1 MEGFFMTRTIKEIT
15 EKLNNV
21 DIGEDTPL
29 FQKVNDA
36 IESKLYSPKQLK
48 DMMKQAM
55 AERDLLKEKK
65 TEEIVLSFSDDS
77 DDLATAFAALITCI
91 IKQNLIGKKQNYK
104 HFLCE
109 ATERIIPN
117 DLEDAEKLKQ
127 FLKGLSVGICDNN
140 YDQIQELYYNHNYS
154 ITAVYLFCY
163 YMSSYC
169 INENEKSFENLK
181 NIYHKMNDDMLD
193 YVLGLG
199 NYKFERDQPNVHD
212 YLFPF
217 CFFGSYKEH
226 FADRILLSWT
236 FIASALDIS
245 SEKGIELDEF
255 LILMENLREN
265 AENLILSKDSVT
277 DSISDNEEIF
287 DDILQKISVNINL
300 LTLGFRWMTNNLGK
314 LSQKDTALATWND
327 EMIWHSSKIE
337 EDDDASIEQ
346 KLHIPT
352 ILPNL
357 NYLKKLLETNIALEK
372 AQEEKKE
379 IIDDFSHRYKNMK
392 ATSLHDVANSLLE
405 MESETLKKHGRT
417 ILLEY
422 GIKESLRK
430 EVDILKLY
438 FEDNIEELKKRIQ
451 DSIVPKSSKECYSIY
466 DIINNSIK
474 KCMITLVY
482 DGDDEPKA
490 IRAICFKD
498 YDLISI
504 LNSFEKDIL
513 FKENVDVIRWFS
525 ENIAKLDVGISDYW
539 KQIFCKKYSHSDN
552 ILSDLL
558 VELIMNNFKYAD
570 KKQPIT
576 IELTDDDNFIIIKSE
591 NTLVK
596 DKTNIPSHKNG
607 IKTQNKLLNVLNRT
621 EHKVDDS
628 ITYSEKDGKF
638 SIEIKLSKK
647 MFEIK
652 KDEEDDEYADMV

>member
-1 MEGFFMTRTIKEIT
+1 MTKTIEEIT
-15 EKLNNV
+15 EKLKN
-21 DIGEDTPL
+21 IHLYYPFQEIEDL
-29 FQKVNDA
+29 VK
-36 IESKLYSPKQLK
+36 SKLYSKEQLASMAKQK
-48 DMMKQAM
+48 I
-55 AERDLLKEKK
+55 AECDLSRERAF
-65 TEEIVLSFSDDS
+65 EEVVRSFSDNS
-77 DDLATAFAALITCI
+77 DNLATAFAAFIHCTI
-91 IKQNLIGKKQNYK
+91 IQHLNGEKQSYK
-104 HFLCE
+104 DFLCE
-109 ATERIIPN
+109 ATERIVPY

-127 FLKGLSVGICDNN
+127 FLKGLSVAICDNN
-140 YDQIQELYYNHNYS
+140 YDQIQELYYNYNYS

-163 YMSSYC
+163 YMHSYC
-169 INENEKSFENLK
+169 INEDEKSFDNLK
-181 NIYHKMNDDMLD
+181 NIYHRMNDDMLD
-193 YVLGLG
+193 YVLCLG
-199 NYKFERDQPNVHD
+199 NYRIKQNEPRLYIDEYISRYF
-212 YLFPF
+212 FPC
-217 CFFGSYKEH
+217 CFFGSYKEY
-226 FADRILLSWT
+226 FADRILDNWKV
-236 FIASALDIS
+236 IAHSLKVS
-245 SEKGIELDEF
+245 PEEKIELPVF
-255 LILMENLREN
+255 LEHVEDLYNNLKNSIAEQN
-265 AENLILSKDSVT
+265 ATNSLDDDLD
-277 DSISDNEEIF
+277 DLFGGNMSDIESNVDF
-287 DDILQKISVNINL
+287 
-300 LTLGFRWMTNNLGK
+300 LTLGFEDMTSNLGE
-314 LSQKDTALATWND
+314 LSKEYGALTIWNN
-327 EMIWHSSKIE
+327 EMIWYDSKIGE
-337 EDDDASIEQ
+337 NDNIFIGQ

-392 ATSLHDVANSLLE
+392 ATSLHNVANSLLE
-405 MESETLKKHGRT
+405 MESETLKQHGRT

-525 ENIAKLDVGISDYW
+525 ENIAKLYVGISDYW

-652 KDEEDDEYADMV
+652 KDEEDDEYADKV